1 MQLSA
6 IEASAGREIATLR
19 AQNESMLA
27 SLAQATAAVKN
38 MAEEGSALEIRL
50 NHVEAQSRRENVQYD
65 AVYTM
70 SRAKVD
76 FSIFPL
82 GQWVAGI
89 AHEVKADLDLD
100 QLANQLVMGR
110 NDSAIL
116 DGVVKNVE
124 TEVLNRV
131 RSAPIPQQQDMWH
144 FLDFLPAP
152 PQMASSAPAL
162 SAAVV
167 PPSPVAPATALPPA
181 PPVAPTTALPPAPP
195 IAPATALLPAPPASR
210 AKRAFQASA
219 PPTSPPVPSV
229 SPPVP
234 QYLPPRSRRRTA

>member
-6 IEASAGREIATLR
+6 IEASAEREIATLR
-19 AQNESMLA
+19 AENAAMLA

-38 MAEEGSALEIRL
+38 MAEDGSALEIRL
-50 NHVEAQSRRENVQYD
+50 NHVEAQSSRTSVQYD

-124 TEVLNRV
+124 TKVLNR
-131 RSAPIPQQQDMWH
+131 
-144 FLDFLPAP
+144 
-152 PQMASSAPAL
+152 MASSAPAL

-167 PPSPVAPATALPPA
+167 QPSPVAPATALPPA
-181 PPVAPTTALPPAPP
+181 PLSSA
-195 IAPATALLPAPPASR
+195 
-210 AKRAFQASA
+210 AKRALQVSA
-219 PPTSPPVPSV
+219 PPTSSPVPSV

-234 QYLPPRSRRRTA
+234 QHLPPRSRRRTAY